1 MTRLYIMKVPE
12 QVEAERMERLL
23 RLTSADKREK
33 LKRLRRTE
41 DQNRTLFADLLA
53 RCLIAEEF
61 NLSNEKIAFAAG
73 PFGKPFALGLDDL
86 KFNLSHAG
94 SWVACAIDRQEVG
107 VDIEQIAPIELEIA
121 RRFFAPEECGWLLQA
136 EPAERLNRFYELW
149 TIKESFIKMTGCGLN
164 TPLDSFRVCKEQESF
179 AIYEGK
185 HKLSCRARS
194 YEAEQGYKLAVCAAE
209 GRLPDA
215 PLLFSQEEI
224 ETRLR

>member
-1 MTRLYIMKVPE
+1 MTHLYIMKVPQ
-12 QVEAERMERLL
+12 QVEAERTERLL
-23 RLTSADKREK
+23 RLTSVDKQEK
-33 LKRLRRTE
+33 IRRLRRTE

-61 NLSNEKIAFAAG
+61 NLSNEEIAFAAG
-73 PFGKPFALGLDDL
+73 PFGKPFALGLDEF

-94 SWVACAIDRQEVG
+94 CWVACAIDRQEVG

-121 RRFFAPEECGWLLQA
+121 QHFFAPEEYEGLIQA
-136 EPAERLNRFYELW
+136 EPAERLKLFYELW
-149 TIKESFIKMTGCGLN
+149 TLKESFIKMTGCGLN

-185 HKLSCRARS
+185 RKLSCRARS
-194 YEAEQGYKLAVCAAE
+194 YEAGPGYKLAVCAAE

-215 PLLFSQEEI
+215 PLLFSPEEI